1 MSGVEGRAM
10 PDLDHSHDNEYQKLF
25 LMHMD
30 PPVVNSKH
38 SHCCARVLRLDTVE
52 TSEAMR
58 KLASVCLLLWMS
70 GLVTARRELSTNAS
84 PTLITVWELLA
95 LENVALGESGRREDT
110 IRVNNNSHKKG
121 PSIEP

>member
-84 PTLITVWELLA
+84 PYT
-95 LENVALGESGRREDT
+95 S
-110 IRVNNNSHKKG
+110 NSMGTTSTGKCCPWRIWAEGGHHK
-121 PSIEP
+121 SE